1 MRRSTDSIRP
11 MAISATESAL
21 PPDWFITAT
30 PARVQASISMVS
42 QPDPLE
48 DTASRSGQRASR
60 SAVANQWRGSSSLA
74 AVIW

>member
-1 MRRSTDSIRP
+1 M
-11 MAISATESAL
+11 
-21 PPDWFITAT
+21 
-30 PARVQASISMVS
+30 SMVS
-42 QPDPLE
+42 QPEPLE